1 MKKDE
6 KMFGR
11 LTLTLAAA
19 LALVLAAACGGD
31 SDDSAT
37 TVATTAVAEA
47 TTTTSAPPATEDH
60 DDEADHDHD
69 DDEMHDDE
77 ADHDH
82 DDDEMHDDHDDDD
95 DHDDHDDDEMHDD
108 HDEDDDHDDDDH
120 ADHDDDEMH
129 DDHDDEDDHDDH
141 DDHDDE
147 ADHDHDEDLAV
158 TDATGE
164 LVTLEAPAVR
174 VVCLTGLCV
183 DTMFVLGIKPVAAND
198 LLHQD
203 PAYWGPDENEIG
215 PVSGSFF
222 EPSLEDIAVA
232 NPDIV
237 IGLGGVHDGLRAG
250 LESIAPLFIVNP
262 VGVDGMLAHIAE
274 IGILLGMEEEAEHA
288 VEEFEARLE
297 AYVSGVTAKRSV
309 MVVYGSDVNI
319 GADTVCTPAVDA
331 VARAAVYPPEF
342 SGCDVHQPFPSF
354 SVEQLLGID
363 PDVIFVQTYGF
374 GPTPPEPV
382 SEQLV
387 DHVIWRELVAVQ
399 NGEVHEVD
407 FFIWGTSRGINGTN
421 FVLDEAMPKIYP
433 EVFPAPLP

>member
-1 MKKDE
+1 MPK
-6 KMFGR
+6 R
-11 LTLTLAAA
+11 LVLTLVAAMA
-19 LALVLAAACGGD
+19 LLMAAACGGED
-31 SDDSAT
+31 ASDT
-37 TVATTAVAEA
+37 TVATTVAAE
-47 TTTTSAPPATEDH
+47 TPTTTSAPPADDDH
-60 DDEADHDHD
+60 ADHDH
-69 DDEMHDDE
+69 EEE
-77 ADHDH
+77 A
-82 DDDEMHDDHDDDD
+82 
-95 DHDDHDDDEMHDD
+95 
-108 HDEDDDHDDDDH
+108 DDDH
-120 ADHDDDEMH
+120 ADHDDEEEADDDH
-129 DDHDDEDDHDDH
+129 ADHDDEEEADDDH
-141 DDHDDE
+141 
-147 ADHDHDEDLAV
+147 ADHDHEEEHEEEAEAMADQPIAIE
-158 TDATGE
+158 DATGE

-183 DTMFVLGIKPVAAND
+183 DTMFVLGVKPVAAND

-203 PAYWGPDENEIG
+203 PAYWGPEENEIG

-222 EPSLEDIAVA
+222 EPSLEDIAA
-232 NPDIV
+232 AEPDIV
-237 IGLGGVHDGLRAG
+237 IGLGGVHDGLRTG

-262 VGVDGMLAHIAE
+262 IGVEGMLAHVAE
-274 IGILLGMEEEAEHA
+274 IGMLLGMEHEAEDA
-288 VEEFEARLE
+288 VAEFVSRLE
-297 AYVSGVTAKRSV
+297 AYVAGVTTKRSV

-331 VARAAVYPPEF
+331 LAHAAIYPPEF

-421 FVLDEAMPKIYP
+421 FVLDEAIPKIYP
-433 EVFPAPLP
+433 EAFPAPLP

>member
-1 MKKDE
+1 MP
-6 KMFGR
+6 R
-11 LTLTLAAA
+11 RLALTLVAA
-19 LALVLAAACGGD
+19 LALVMAAACGGEETTD
-31 SDDSAT
+31 GAT
-37 TVATTAVAEA
+37 DAAVATTAAAEA
-47 TTTTSAPPATEDH
+47 TTTSAPPTT
-60 DDEADHDHD
+60 
-69 DDEMHDDE
+69 
-77 ADHDH
+77 
-82 DDDEMHDDHDDDD
+82 DDHE
-95 DHDDHDDDEMHDD
+95 DE
-108 HDEDDDHDDDDH
+108 DDDDH
-120 ADHDDDEMH
+120 ADHDHE
-129 DDHDDEDDHDDH
+129 DEDDDDH
-141 DDHDDE
+141 
-147 ADHDHDEDLAV
+147 ADHDHEDEDDDDHADHDHEDGPLAV
-158 TDATGE
+158 EDATGE
-164 LVTLEAPAVR
+164 LVMLEHPAVR

-183 DTMFVLGIKPVAAND
+183 DTMFVLGVKPVAAND
-198 LLHQD
+198 LLHRD
-203 PAYWGPDENEIG
+203 PAYWGPDETEIG

-262 VGVDGMLAHIAE
+262 IGVDGMLAHVEE
-274 IGILLGMEEEAEHA
+274 IGILLGMEHEAEEAVA
-288 VEEFEARLE
+288 GFASRLE
-297 AYVSGVTAKRSV
+297 QYVAGVATKRSV

-331 VARAAVYPPEF
+331 LARVAVYPAFTE
-342 SGCDVHQPFPSF
+342 CDVHQPFPSF

-433 EVFPAPLP
+433 EAFPAPLP

>member
-1 MKKDE
+1 MP
-6 KMFGR
+6 R
-11 LTLTLAAA
+11 RLALTLVAA
-19 LALVLAAACGGD
+19 LALVMAAACGGEE
-31 SDDSAT
+31 AT
-37 TVATTAVAEA
+37 DEATDAAVATTAAAEA
-47 TTTTSAPPATEDH
+47 TTTSAPPTTADHEDE
-60 DDEADHDHD
+60 DDDDHADHDHE
-69 DDEMHDDE
+69 DE
-77 ADHDH
+77 
-82 DDDEMHDDHDDDD
+82 
-95 DHDDHDDDEMHDD
+95 
-108 HDEDDDHDDDDH
+108 DDDDH
-120 ADHDDDEMH
+120 ADHDDEDMDDDDHADHDHEDEDDDDHADH
-129 DDHDDEDDHDDH
+129 DHEDEDDDDHADHDDEDMDDDDH
-141 DDHDDE
+141 
-147 ADHDHDEDLAV
+147 ADHDHEDEDDDDHADHDHEDEPLAV
-158 TDATGE
+158 EDATGE
-164 LVTLEAPAVR
+164 LVMLEHPAVR

-183 DTMFVLGIKPVAAND
+183 DTMFVLGVKPVAAND
-198 LLHQD
+198 LLHRD
-203 PAYWGPDENEIG
+203 PAYWGPDETEIG

-262 VGVDGMLAHIAE
+262 IGVDGMLAHVEE
-274 IGILLGMEEEAEHA
+274 IGILLGMEHEAEEA
-288 VEEFEARLE
+288 VEGFASRLE
-297 AYVSGVTAKRSV
+297 QYVAGVATKRSV

-331 VARAAVYPPEF
+331 LARAAVYPEEF

>member
-1 MKKDE
+1 
-6 KMFGR
+6 MFGR
-11 LTLTLAAA
+11 LALTLAAA

-31 SDDSAT
+31 SDDTAT
-37 TVATTAVAEA
+37 TVATTAAAEA
-47 TTTTSAPPATEDH
+47 TTTTSAPPATDDH
-60 DDEADHDHD
+60 EEEADHDHD
-69 DDEMHDDE
+69 E
-77 ADHDH
+77 
-82 DDDEMHDDHDDDD
+82 DEMHDDHDDED
-95 DHDDHDDDEMHDD
+95 DHADHDEDEMHDD
-108 HDEDDDHDDDDH
+108 HDEDDDH
-120 ADHDDDEMH
+120 ADHDEDEMH
-129 DDHDDEDDHDDH
+129 DDHDDEDDHADHDEDEMH

-147 ADHDHDEDLAV
+147 DDHADHDEDLAV

-198 LLHQD
+198 LLHRD

-262 VGVDGMLAHIAE
+262 VGVEGMLAHVAE
-274 IGILLGMEEEAEHA
+274 IGILLGMQEEAEHA
-288 VEEFEARLE
+288 VEAFESRLE

-331 VARAAVYPPEF
+331 LAHASVYPEEF

-387 DHVIWRELVAVQ
+387 DHVIWKELAAVQ

>member
-1 MKKDE
+1 MP
-6 KMFGR
+6 R
-11 LTLTLAAA
+11 RLALTLVAA
-19 LALVLAAACGGD
+19 LALVMAAACGGEEA
-31 SDDSAT
+31 SDEAT
-37 TVATTAVAEA
+37 DAAVATTAAAEA
-47 TTTTSAPPATEDH
+47 TTTSAPPTT
-60 DDEADHDHD
+60 ADHE
-69 DDEMHDDE
+69 DE
-77 ADHDH
+77 
-82 DDDEMHDDHDDDD
+82 
-95 DHDDHDDDEMHDD
+95 
-108 HDEDDDHDDDDH
+108 DDDDH
-120 ADHDDDEMH
+120 ADHDHE
-129 DDHDDEDDHDDH
+129 DEDDDDH
-141 DDHDDE
+141 
-147 ADHDHDEDLAV
+147 ADHDHEDMDDDDHADHDHEDEDDDDHADHDHEDEDDDDHADHDHEDEPLAV
-158 TDATGE
+158 EDATGE
-164 LVTLEAPAVR
+164 LVMLEHPAVR

-183 DTMFVLGIKPVAAND
+183 DTMFVLGVKPVAAND
-198 LLHQD
+198 LLHRD
-203 PAYWGPDENEIG
+203 PAYWGPDETEIG

-262 VGVDGMLAHIAE
+262 IGVDGMLAHVEE
-274 IGILLGMEEEAEHA
+274 IGILLGMEHEAEEAVA
-288 VEEFEARLE
+288 GFASRLE
-297 AYVSGVTAKRSV
+297 QYVAGVATKRSV

-331 VARAAVYPPEF
+331 LARAAVYPEEF

>member
-1 MKKDE
+1 MSRVQVPKARP
-6 KMFGR
+6 GR
-11 LTLTLAAA
+11 IARTAAA
-19 LALVLAAACGGD
+19 IFALLLVATACGED
-31 SDDSAT
+31 EASET
-37 TVATTAVAEA
+37 TVATTVVAET
-47 TTTTSAPPATEDH
+47 TTTTSAPPATHEQ
-60 DDEADHDHD
+60 E
-69 DDEMHDDE
+69 
-77 ADHDH
+77 
-82 DDDEMHDDHDDDD
+82 D
-95 DHDDHDDDEMHDD
+95 DHDDHDHD
-108 HDEDDDHDDDDH
+108 HDEEH
-120 ADHDDDEMH
+120 
-129 DDHDDEDDHDDH
+129 EDDHDDH
-141 DDHDDE
+141 DDHDHEHDE
-147 ADHDHDEDLAV
+147 EHEDDHDDHADHDHDEEHEDDHDDHADHDHDEEHEDDHEHVAV
-158 TDATGE
+158 EDATGE
-164 LVTLEAPAVR
+164 MVTLEAPAVR

-198 LLHQD
+198 LLHRD

-222 EPSLEDIAVA
+222 EPSLEDIAAA

-237 IGLGGVHDGLRAG
+237 IGLGGVHDGLRAA

-262 VGVDGMLAHIAE
+262 IGVEGMLAHVVE
-274 IGILLGMEEEAEHA
+274 IGILLGMEHEAEDA
-288 VEEFEARLE
+288 AAAFETRLE
-297 AYVSGVTAKRSV
+297 QYVAGVTTKRSV

-331 VARAAVYPPEF
+331 LAHAAAYPEEF
-342 SGCDVHQPFPSF
+342 SGCDIHGPFPSF

-374 GPTPPEPV
+374 GPEPPEPV

-387 DHVIWRELVAVQ
+387 DNVIWRELVAVQ

-433 EVFPAPLP
+433 EDFPAPLP

>member
-1 MKKDE
+1 MPR
-6 KMFGR
+6 R
-11 LTLTLAAA
+11 LV
-19 LALVLAAACGGD
+19 LALVAAVALLVAAACGGD
-31 SDDSAT
+31 TDDSAT
-37 TVATTAVAEA
+37 TVATTVVAE
-47 TTTTSAPPATEDH
+47 TTTTTAAPPTTVDHEEDH
-60 DDEADHDHD
+60 E
-69 DDEMHDDE
+69 
-77 ADHDH
+77 
-82 DDDEMHDDHDDDD
+82 
-95 DHDDHDDDEMHDD
+95 
-108 HDEDDDHDDDDH
+108 
-120 ADHDDDEMH
+120 
-129 DDHDDEDDHDDH
+129 
-141 DDHDDE
+141 DE
-147 ADHDHDEDLAV
+147 ADHDHDEDNEDDDHADHEDEADHDHDEDDDHQDEAADAATPDQPLAV
-158 TDATGE
+158 EDATGE
-164 LVTLEAPAVR
+164 LVTLDAPAVR

-183 DTMFVLGIKPVAAND
+183 DTMFVLGVKPVAAND
-198 LLHQD
+198 LLHRD
-203 PAYWGPDENEIG
+203 PAYWGPDESEIG

-222 EPSLEDIAVA
+222 EPSLEDIAAA

-250 LESIAPLFIVNP
+250 LENIAPLFIVNP
-262 VGVDGMLAHIAE
+262 AGVDGMLAHVAE
-274 IGILLGMEEEAEHA
+274 VGTLLGMEEEAEHA
-288 VEEFEARLE
+288 VTDFVSRLGE
-297 AYVSGVTAKRSV
+297 YVAGVTEKRSV

-331 VARAAVYPPEF
+331 VARATVYPPEF